1 MEASAHH
8 PFRSARAKAEYLALY
23 DEAAKA
29 WPVPSECRMV
39 DTSYGQTFVRISG
52 PVDAPPLVLL
62 PGAGTCSL
70 MWGLNIETLSECYR
84 AYAVDTILNPPGC
97 VGRSVYTRTIKSP
110 SGIAEWLNELFDALE
125 LGDSINLVGVSQGGW
140 LTSQY
145 ALHSPDRLNR
155 IVLVSPAAT
164 VLPLRLGFFLRMM
177 FLVLV
182 PLRYSYKR
190 FMYWAMSDLVRKDLN
205 AAESAINGL
214 VVAARCFKPVNTRH
228 IPAATVLKDEEL
240 QGLKVPALCLFGENE
255 VLYSAQGAVQRLN
268 EVAPQMRAE
277 VIPNAGHDLIVVQAE
292 MVNQK
297 ILEFLALS

>member
-1 MEASAHH
+1 
-8 PFRSARAKAEYLALY
+8 
-23 DEAAKA
+23 
-29 WPVPSECRMV
+29 
-39 DTSYGQTFVRISG
+39 
-52 PVDAPPLVLL
+52 
-62 PGAGTCSL
+62 
-70 MWGLNIETLSECYR
+70 
-84 AYAVDTILNPPGC
+84 
-97 VGRSVYTRTIKSP
+97 
-110 SGIAEWLNELFDALE
+110 
-125 LGDSINLVGVSQGGW
+125 
-140 LTSQY
+140 
-145 ALHSPDRLNR
+145 
-155 IVLVSPAAT
+155 
-164 VLPLRLGFFLRMM
+164 MM

-255 VLYSAQGAVQRLN
+255 VLYSAQEAVQRLN